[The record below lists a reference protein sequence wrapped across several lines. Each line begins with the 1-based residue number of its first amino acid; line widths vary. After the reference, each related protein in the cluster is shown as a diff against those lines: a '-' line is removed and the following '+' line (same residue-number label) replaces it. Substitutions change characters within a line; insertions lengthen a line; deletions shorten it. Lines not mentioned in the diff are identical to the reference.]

1 VRRAPL
7 VPLFIVILVLSGAAL
22 SFVLVGRILPDDHAI
37 DLARAYSPPVPL
49 PGSSADH
56 LLGTDALGRD
66 MLSRLLV
73 GARLSL
79 SVALLSV
86 FVSACVGSALG
97 AIAGYAGGLTEALIM
112 RTADI
117 GLSLPAILVALVFV
131 ASIGPSYGMVCT
143 ILVVLLWPQF
153 ARLVRGEVASLKHR
167 DFVALARVAGAG
179 PFTILRRHV
188 ARNVVNVIVIMATL
202 QMGWTIIAEASLSF
216 LGAGVPPPEPTWGN
230 MVSDGRLVLQEAWWV
245 STFPGLAIA
254 ATILAF
260 NLLGDWLRDT
270 LDPHLQVRL

>member
-1 VRRAPL
+1 
-7 VPLFIVILVLSGAAL
+7 VPLAVVMLVLLGAAL
-22 SFVLVGRILPDDHAI
+22 SLVLVGGILPDDHAI
-37 DLARAYSPPVPL
+37 DLGRAYSPPVPF

-66 MLSRLLV
+66 VLSRLLV

-79 SVALLSV
+79 SVAILSV
-86 FVSACVGSALG
+86 TVSACVGSALG
-97 AIAGYAGGLTEALIM
+97 AVAGYAGGITETFIM

-131 ASIGPSYGMVCT
+131 ASIGPSYWMVCT

-153 ARLVRGEVASLKHR
+153 ARLLRGEVASLKHR

-179 PFTILRRHV
+179 SFTILRRHV
-188 ARNVVNVIVIMATL
+188 ARNVINIIVIMATL

-230 MVSDGRLVLQEAWWV
+230 MVADGRLVLQEAWWV

-254 ATILAF
+254 LTILAF

-270 LDPHLQVRL
+270 LDPHLRVRV